1 MAVAEDLQTSRRPA
15 PRRAGRRFYAPR
27 KGWLVGPPALFLLAV
42 LVLPIALLGLYSV
55 FLLTNLI
62 GVVNVFSWS
71 AWTDFLPA
79 NPLVWKPWT
88 TDSVFWNRFV
98 MSLCVTVIV
107 SLIVTVMAYPLAYFL
122 AFIAHK
128 RRYVLLFIL
137 LAPFFTSFLLRVL
150 AWQVMLN
157 DSGVVN
163 SFLWQIGVLKDGQP
177 LEIFGMGI
185 FRTWFS
191 VGLVLGYSWIPFVAL
206 PIFVVLENM
215 DRRIMEAAQD
225 LGAAR
230 FSTFLRVTLPLSLPG
245 VIAGFVFVLIP
256 TTGEFVTPQLVGG
269 TDTYMFGQAIQ
280 DLFVGTA
287 IQWNTG
293 SVLAIW
299 LMLVVVVLIAFSSR
313 FLVMDLREGTE

>member
-1 MAVAEDLQTSRRPA
+1 MATAEEASVRPA
-15 PRRAGRRFYAPR
+15 RRRVGRPRLRPA
-27 KGWLVGPPALFLLAV
+27 KGWLALPPALYLLG
-42 LVLPIALLGLYSV
+42 LLILPIALLSLYSV

-62 GVVNVFSWS
+62 GVTNVFSLS
-71 AWTDFLPA
+71 AWQDFFPS
-79 NPLVWKPWT
+79 NPFTWKPWST
-88 TDSVFWNRFV
+88 ESVFWNRFTLS
-98 MSLCVTVIV
+98 MCVTLIV
-107 SLIVTVMAYPLAYFL
+107 SLVVTTMAYPLAYFL
-122 AFIAHK
+122 AFVSER
-128 RRYVLLFIL
+128 RRYVFLFIL

-157 DSGVVN
+157 DSGVIN
-163 SFLWQIGVLKDGQP
+163 SALWQLGILSDGQP

-215 DRRIMEAAQD
+215 DRRVIEAAQD
-225 LGAAR
+225 LGASR
-230 FSTFLRVTLPLSLPG
+230 FMTFLRVTLPLSLPG

-280 DLFVGTA
+280 DLFIGTA
-287 IQWNTG
+287 ISWNTG

-299 LMLVVVVLIAFSSR
+299 LMAVVVVLIAFSSR

>member
-1 MAVAEDLQTSRRPA
+1 M
-15 PRRAGRRFYAPR
+15 
-27 KGWLVGPPALFLLAV
+27 
-42 LVLPIALLGLYSV
+42 
-55 FLLTNLI
+55 
-62 GVVNVFSWS
+62 
-71 AWTDFLPA
+71 
-79 NPLVWKPWT
+79 
-88 TDSVFWNRFV
+88 
-98 MSLCVTVIV
+98 CVTLIV
-107 SLIVTVMAYPLAYFL
+107 SLVVTTMAYPLAYFL
-122 AFIAHK
+122 AFVSER
-128 RRYVLLFIL
+128 RRYVFLFIL

-157 DSGVVN
+157 DSGVIN
-163 SFLWQIGVLKDGQP
+163 SALWQLGVLSDGQP

-215 DRRIMEAAQD
+215 DRRVIEAAQD
-225 LGAAR
+225 LGASR
-230 FSTFLRVTLPLSLPG
+230 FMTFLRVTLPLSLPG

-280 DLFVGTA
+280 DLFIGTA
-287 IQWNTG
+287 ISWNTG

-299 LMLVVVVLIAFSSR
+299 LMAVVVVLIAFSSR